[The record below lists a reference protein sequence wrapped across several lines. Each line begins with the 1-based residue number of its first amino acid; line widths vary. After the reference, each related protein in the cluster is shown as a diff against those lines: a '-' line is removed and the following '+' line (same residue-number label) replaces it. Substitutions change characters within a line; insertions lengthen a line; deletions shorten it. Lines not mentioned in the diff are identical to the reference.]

1 MSSLSSFDIIG
12 VVVPKPKIFFIYYI
26 PVSAADDAA
35 AVNPNGVKT
44 LLGDGWIIFFIVGN
58 PVFSNGRRSLWKNPP
73 DCNIL
78 DDWVFEFLILTD
90 ELFTKDFQRFVY

>member
-1 MSSLSSFDIIG
+1 M
-12 VVVPKPKIFFIYYI
+12 VEEVYEVY
-26 PVSAADDAA
+26 
-35 AVNPNGVKT
+35 
-44 LLGDGWIIFFIVGN
+44 
-58 PVFSNGRRSLWKNPP
+58 KNPP